1 MKNFL
6 FGART
11 WRVLLCLSYVLRVQ
25 FLTALPTDTTS
36 FDFRTTG
43 HGAQSFQAQLHI
55 DSLGGSMNLMP
66 FCDQIFYGSLRDP
79 HIVLEKSSNFLSSG
93 CFPLRSYYPLRIMGE
108 GWLTSSGDKGWFFVP
123 PNVLPGDT
131 NVFLP
136 GVGPHK
142 VYWLSADHPDGVG
155 VESMWDGRRVKSIY
169 TDGRWIKRI
178 RLP

>member
-1 MKNFL
+1 
-6 FGART
+6 
-11 WRVLLCLSYVLRVQ
+11 
-25 FLTALPTDTTS
+25 
-36 FDFRTTG
+36 
-43 HGAQSFQAQLHI
+43 
-55 DSLGGSMNLMP
+55 MNLMP

-93 CFPLRSYYPLRIMGE
+93 CFPLRSYYPLRIVGE

-155 VESMWDGRRVKSIY
+155 VESMCDGRRVKSIY
-169 TDGRWIKRI
+169 KDGRWIKRI